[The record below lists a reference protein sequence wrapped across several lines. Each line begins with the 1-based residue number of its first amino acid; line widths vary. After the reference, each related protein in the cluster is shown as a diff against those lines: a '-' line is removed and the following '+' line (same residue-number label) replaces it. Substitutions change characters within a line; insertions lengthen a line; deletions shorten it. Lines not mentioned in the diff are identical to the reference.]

1 MAAAIVL
8 MREAGGF
15 VTDADGGAEMMA
27 SGSVCCGNEVIHRQL
42 LRLLREAESAGRSP
56 VPRAAQV

>member
-1 MAAAIVL
+1 
-8 MREAGGF
+8 

-56 VPRAAQV
+56 VSRAAQV